1 MNVWYVNSILGTFR
15 LEEENDA
22 ICGLTL
28 CPDGV
33 PELEPLPRK
42 VCETPLLQEAEEQLN
57 EYFAGARREFDL
69 PLAPKGTP
77 FQKAVWAEMCRIPY
91 GETRT
96 YGQLA
101 AAVGKPKASRAVG
114 GACHCNPI
122 AILQPCHRVVGS
134 TGKLTGYAYGVEMKP
149 RSLWAFSAENLFYI
163 CVSEK
168 PAGFSETLF
177 HRRVAVGNCIIH
189 KRAIAHPFCATAL
202 YFSLRFTVHCKCC
215 PSSRNYPRCT
225 WRGCAGR

>member
-15 LEEENDA
+15 LEEEDNA
-22 ICGLTL
+22 ICGLAL

-69 PLAPKGTP
+69 PLVPKGTP
-77 FQKAVWAEMCRIPY
+77 FQKAVWAEMNKIPY

-114 GACHCNPI
+114 GACHSNPI
-122 AILQPCHRVVGS
+122 AILQPCHRVVGCS
-134 TGKLTGYAYGVEMKP
+134 GSLTGYAYGVEMKQY
-149 RSLWAFSAENLFYI
+149 LLEL
-163 CVSEK
+163 EQQ
-168 PAGFSETLF
+168 E
-177 HRRVAVGNCIIH
+177 
-189 KRAIAHPFCATAL
+189 
-202 YFSLRFTVHCKCC
+202 
-215 PSSRNYPRCT
+215 
-225 WRGCAGR
+225 

>member
-15 LEEENDA
+15 LEEEHDA

-77 FQKAVWAEMCRIPY
+77 FQKAVWAEMNKIPY

-101 AAVGKPKASRAVG
+101 QAIGSPKAVRAVG
-114 GACHCNPI
+114 LANGANKI
-122 AILQPCHRVVGS
+122 AVIVPCHRVVGANG
-134 TGKLTGYAYGVEMKP
+134 TLTGYAGGLE
-149 RSLWAFSAENLFYI
+149 R
-163 CVSEK
+163 
-168 PAGFSETLF
+168 
-177 HRRVAVGNCIIH
+177 
-189 KRAIAHPFCATAL
+189 KRWLLAHEA
-202 YFSLRFTVHCKCC
+202 S
-215 PSSRNYPRCT
+215 
-225 WRGCAGR
+225 GRLI

>member
-1 MNVWYVNSILGTFR
+1 LNVWYVNSILGTFR
-15 LEEENDA
+15 LEEEDNA
-22 ICGLTL
+22 ICGLAL

-101 AAVGKPKASRAVG
+101 AAIGRPSALPGVG
-114 GACHCNPI
+114 GACPPHPTSL
-122 AILQPCHRVVGS
+122 LQPCHRVVGRS
-134 TGKLTGYAYGVEMKP
+134 GRLTGYAYGVEMKQY
-149 RSLWAFSAENLFYI
+149 LLEL
-163 CVSEK
+163 EQQ
-168 PAGFSETLF
+168 E
-177 HRRVAVGNCIIH
+177 
-189 KRAIAHPFCATAL
+189 
-202 YFSLRFTVHCKCC
+202 
-215 PSSRNYPRCT
+215 
-225 WRGCAGR
+225 

>member
-33 PELEPLPRK
+33 PELEPLPPQGVRDTAFTGSRGAAERIFCRGAQGIRSAPRSK
-42 VCETPLLQEAEEQLN
+42 GHPL
-57 EYFAGARREFDL
+57 
-69 PLAPKGTP
+69 
-77 FQKAVWAEMCRIPY
+77 QKAVWAEMNKIPY

-134 TGKLTGYAYGVEMKP
+134 TGKLTGYAYGVEMKQY
-149 RSLWAFSAENLFYI
+149 LLEL
-163 CVSEK
+163 EQQ
-168 PAGFSETLF
+168 E
-177 HRRVAVGNCIIH
+177 
-189 KRAIAHPFCATAL
+189 
-202 YFSLRFTVHCKCC
+202 
-215 PSSRNYPRCT
+215 
-225 WRGCAGR
+225 

>member
-77 FQKAVWAEMCRIPY
+77 FQKAVWAEMNKIPY

-101 AAVGKPKASRAVG
+101 AAIGKPKAARAVG
-114 GACHCNPI
+114 GACNRNPI
-122 AILQPCHRVVGS
+122 AILQPPGGGLHRQAHRLRLRAGNEAV
-134 TGKLTGYAYGVEMKP
+134 
-149 RSLWAFSAENLFYI
+149 
-163 CVSEK
+163 
-168 PAGFSETLF
+168 PAGTGTGLSGT
-177 HRRVAVGNCIIH
+177 NCCARIF
-189 KRAIAHPFCATAL
+189 FCAYLCYTIV
-202 YFSLRFTVHCKCC
+202 YFEIHAK
-215 PSSRNYPRCT
+215 
-225 WRGCAGR
+225 